1 MPLARVAAVSMV
13 DSSLQIA
20 SGLWSR
26 SNSGLSMS
34 RMTPLVAM
42 MIASGLLISWATPA
56 ASSPM
61 EASLE
66 AWASISWSC
75 CPFSA
80 MRRASATTLRMVRKM
95 TSDTSRLIAARL
107 MVSTSRVR
115 YMPLCATEAGCITRS
130 AQGVSLSQV

>member
-1 MPLARVAAVSMV
+1 
-13 DSSLQIA
+13 
-20 SGLWSR
+20 
-26 SNSGLSMS
+26 
-34 RMTPLVAM
+34 
-42 MIASGLLISWATPA
+42 
-56 ASSPM
+56 
-61 EASLE
+61 
-66 AWASISWSC
+66 
-75 CPFSA
+75 